1 MLKVE
6 LAALVPVSSDL
17 LAAQA
22 FRRLG
27 TVTGGLHLGT
37 GYARNVGN
45 TEFWVRGT
53 VCDSGVTNLVQFVT
67 PGLQARCAPHGLCT
81 QRLDSRGFS
90 GQRGGPDTGV
100 EG

>member
-53 VCDSGVTNLVQFVT
+53 VCDSGVTV
-67 PGLQARCAPHGLCT
+67 C
-81 QRLDSRGFS
+81 DS
-90 GQRGGPDTGV
+90 GV
-100 EG
+100 AGALRTSWPVYTKA

>member
-53 VCDSGVTNLVQFVT
+53 VCDSGVAGALRTSWPVYT
-67 PGLQARCAPHGLCT
+67 KA
-81 QRLDSRGFS
+81 
-90 GQRGGPDTGV
+90 
-100 EG
+100 